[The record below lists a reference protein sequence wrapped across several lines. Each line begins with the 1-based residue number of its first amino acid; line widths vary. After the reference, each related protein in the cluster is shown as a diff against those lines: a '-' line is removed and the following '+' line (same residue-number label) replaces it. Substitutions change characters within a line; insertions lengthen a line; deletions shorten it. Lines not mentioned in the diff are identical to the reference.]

1 MAKKNDDG
9 FVKEITRMEDD
20 FPQWYTDV
28 ILKTDLVDYSP
39 VKGFMVIKPYGFA
52 IWESIQADLDK
63 RFKATGHK
71 NVYFPLLIPE
81 SLLNKE
87 KEHVEGFA
95 PEVAWVTH
103 GGSQKLE
110 ERLCVRPTSETII
123 CSMYSKWLRS
133 YRELPYLYNQW
144 CSVVRW
150 EKSTRPFLR
159 TSEFLWQ
166 EGHTIHETGEEAQ
179 AETLQ
184 MLEIYKN
191 MCEEL
196 LAIPVVDGQKSDSE
210 KFAGAKRTYTIEALM
225 HDGKALQSGTSHNLG
240 QHFTTAFDITFQGRN
255 GEQEYPHQTS
265 WGVSTRLIGGLIMVH
280 SDNRG
285 LVLPPKVA
293 PTQVVIIP
301 IAQQK
306 EGVLDKA
313 YELKKSLED
322 AGVRVEIDD
331 DTNYTVGWKFN
342 QYEMKGIPLRV
353 EIGPRDIEN
362 GKAIVC
368 RRDTL
373 NKEDVNLDGFVDSI
387 SSMLETMQSDMLERA
402 RKHRDDNTFVIDS
415 FEDFKAKQKA
425 APGFAKGMWCGDAEC
440 EANIKAETGA
450 TIRCI
455 PFKQEDLG
463 DKCHFCGKDAKH
475 MVYVARAY

>member
-1 MAKKNDDG
+1 MAKNNET
-9 FVKEITRMEDD
+9 FVKEITKMEDD

-28 ILKTDLVDYSP
+28 ILKTELVDYSP
-39 VKGFMVIKPYGFA
+39 VKGFMVIKPYGYA
-52 IWESIQADLDK
+52 IWEAIQADLDR
-63 RFKATGHK
+63 RFKETNHQ
-71 NVYFPLLIPE
+71 NLYFPLLIPE

-87 KEHVEGFA
+87 KDHVEGFA

-123 CSMYSKWLRS
+123 CSMYAKWLRS

-166 EGHTIHETGEEAQ
+166 EGHTLHETEEEAQ
-179 AETLQ
+179 EETLKI
-184 MLEIYKN
+184 LKIYKD

-196 LAIPVVDGQKSDSE
+196 LAIPMIDGQKSESE
-210 KFAGAKRTYTIEALM
+210 KFAGAYSTYTIEALM

-240 QHFTTAFDITFQGRN
+240 QHFSKAFDITFQGRD
-255 GEQEYPHQTS
+255 GRLAFPYQTS

-285 LVLPPKVA
+285 LVLPPKIA
-293 PTQVVIIP
+293 PIQVVIIP
-301 IAQQK
+301 IAAKK

-313 YELKKSLED
+313 YEMKNELVKL
-322 AGVRVEIDD
+322 GIRVKVDD
-331 DTNYTVGWKFN
+331 DLNYSTGWKFN
-342 QYEMKGIPLRV
+342 EYEMKGIPVRI
-353 EIGPRDIEN
+353 EIGPRDIKN
-362 GKAIVC
+362 NQCVAV
-368 RRDTL
+368 RR
-373 NKEDVNLDGFVDSI
+373 
-387 SSMLETMQSDMLERA
+387 DMLEKQVVNLQGFGENIVSMLDTMQNEMFLKA
-402 RKHRDDNTFVIDS
+402 KKDRDDKTYIIENYD
-415 FEDFKAKQKA
+415 EFKIKQKNN
-425 APGFAKGMWCGDAEC
+425 PGFAKAMWCGCKEC
-440 EANIKAETGA
+440 EAKIKEDTKA

-455 PFKQEDLG
+455 PFKQE
-463 DKCHFCGKDAKH
+463 KISEVCAFCGKPAKH
-475 MVYVARAY
+475 MVYVAKAY